1 LSTDFPEHSRSIAN
15 FPISDLLRST
25 ARSQRARPRGSAN
38 AHTKKDA
45 PKRLIAIDQLRRR
58 ARAKLGETPI
68 LFLSPDFDAGKV
80 AIVATSPKQSIARA
94 TKPASG

>member
-1 LSTDFPEHSRSIAN
+1 
-15 FPISDLLRST
+15 LRRAPS
-25 ARSQRARPRGSAN
+25 ARPRGSAN

-45 PKRLIAIDQLRRR
+45 SKRLIAIDQRRRR
-58 ARAKLGETPI
+58 AHAKLGDTPI

-80 AIVATSPKQSIARA
+80 ATVATSPKQSIARA